1 LADPHNLQRFVDAQA
16 GVYDRALAEIRAG
29 HKTSHWMWFVFPQ
42 LKGLGSSPTAEH
54 YGIVSLEEGRAYLA
68 HPLLGPRLG
77 EIAAAA
83 VALEGRTARAV
94 FGTPDDLKLRS
105 SLTLFDAAVP
115 NEAVFSQ
122 ALDALCDGMRDARTL
137 EMLSGRPTRA

>member
-1 LADPHNLQRFVDAQA
+1 MADPHNLQRFVDAQA